1 MLVNIKI
8 NNTEVSVEKGTTIMS
23 ACKKIGIELPNF
35 CHDERLNPSGLCR
48 MCVVEIEGAKNL
60 EVGCGTFVKEGM
72 KIHTNSPKVRNERK
86 QIIELMISDHP
97 LECTTCART
106 GDCKLQDYANLY
118 LNNYRPKFENKPKN
132 LPIDDSNP
140 FYYYDP
146 NKCILCKKCVRV
158 CDELQEVAAIS
169 AVYRGYDTVITPFFK
184 ESLNESNCVS
194 CGNCVSVCPVGALVP
209 KNSDFYN
216 AKKVK
221 TTCSYCGVGCQLEL
235 LVKDE
240 KVVGSQPVEKAVNN
254 GLLCVKGKFG
264 YKFINHDDRLKTP
277 LIKINGKFEEATWNE
292 AYEYILENYNKI
304 KENYGSDAFAG
315 LSSARCSNEENYLF
329 QKMVRGVMGTN
340 NVDHCARL

>member
-8 NNTEVSVEKGTTIMS
+8 NNTKVSVEKGTTIMS
-23 ACKKIGIELPNF
+23 ACKQIGIDLPNF

-48 MCVVEIEGAKNL
+48 MCIVEIAGSKKL
-60 EVGCGTFVKEGM
+60 EVGCGTFVREGM
-72 KIHTNSPKVRNERK
+72 EIYTNSKRVRKERK
-86 QIIELMISDHP
+86 QILELMISDHP

-106 GDCKLQDYANLY
+106 GSCKLQDYASLY
-118 LNNYRPKFENKPKN
+118 LNNYKPKFENKPKK
-132 LPIDDSNP
+132 LPIDCSNP

-146 NKCILCKKCVRV
+146 NKCILCKKCIRV

-169 AVYRGYDTVITPFFK
+169 AIERGYDTTITPFFK
-184 ESLNESNCVS
+184 ESLNESSCVS

-209 KNSDFYN
+209 KNAEFHN
-216 AKKVK
+216 VERIK

-235 LVKDE
+235 LVKDD
-240 KVVGSQPVEKAVNN
+240 KVVGSQPVVKAVND

-277 LIKINGKFEEATWNE
+277 LIKINGKFEEATWDE

-304 KENYGSDAFAG
+304 KDNYGSDAFAG

-329 QKMVRGVMGTN
+329 QKMVRVVMGTN